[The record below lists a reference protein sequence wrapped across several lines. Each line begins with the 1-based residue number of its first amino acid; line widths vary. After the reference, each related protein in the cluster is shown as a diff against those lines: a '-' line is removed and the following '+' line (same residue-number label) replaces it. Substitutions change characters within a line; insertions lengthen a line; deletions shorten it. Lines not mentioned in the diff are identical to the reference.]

1 MPSLI
6 LQENG
11 SRILL
16 EDNTGAL
23 LQESAATVGPG
34 TVTIVDLAVTGTLTI
49 KDGAL

>member
-1 MPSLI
+1 MSAL

-23 LQESAATVGPG
+23 LQEAAATVRPG
-34 TVTIVDLAVTGTLTI
+34 SVVIVELVVTGTLTV
-49 KDGAL
+49 KDGTV